1 MYPRVSRHLIRN
13 MDALRKKRRGIQEEG
28 QESQMQNGKPSV
40 SEITATEE
48 SPETSQEKE
57 AENEAEILKDTDDIV
72 ED

>member
-28 QESQMQNGKPSV
+28 QESQNEKPS
-40 SEITATEE
+40 ETIAMEE
-48 SPETSQEKE
+48 SPETQEKE
-57 AENEAEILKDTDDIV
+57 AENKAENLKDTDNFV

>member
-13 MDALRKKRRGIQEEG
+13 MDALRKKRRGIQEEA
-28 QESQMQNGKPSV
+28 QESQNGKPSV
-40 SEITATEE
+40 IAPIEE

-57 AENEAEILKDTDDIV
+57 AENKAEILKDNDDIV

>member
-28 QESQMQNGKPSV
+28 QENGKPS
-40 SEITATEE
+40 EITALVE
-48 SPETSQEKE
+48 SPEGQKE
-57 AENEAEILKDTDDIV
+57 AENKAEILKDNDDIV

>member
-28 QESQMQNGKPSV
+28 QENGKPS
-40 SEITATEE
+40 EITASVE
-48 SPETSQEKE
+48 SLETQKE
-57 AENEAEILKDTDDIV
+57 AENIAEILKDNDDIV

>member
-28 QESQMQNGKPSV
+28 QENGKPS
-40 SEITATEE
+40 EIIAIEE
-48 SPETSQEKE
+48 SPETQKE
-57 AENEAEILKDTDDIV
+57 AEIISEILKDNDDIV

>member
-28 QESQMQNGKPSV
+28 QENGKPS
-40 SEITATEE
+40 EITAIKE
-48 SPETSQEKE
+48 SPETQEETKKI
-57 AENEAEILKDTDDIV
+57 AEILKDNDDIV